1 MLLLRILLCVARQH
15 CDSPVIARRQP
26 AKTLRSDFW
35 IRKERSFL
43 GLNSSCRLIRQ
54 EKMCELILTW
64 IEFVIPTNPPKS
76 GNDITGKVESLA
88 GDFCCDSVNFETA

>member
-1 MLLLRILLCVARQH
+1 
-15 CDSPVIARRQP
+15 
-26 AKTLRSDFW
+26 
-35 IRKERSFL
+35 
-43 GLNSSCRLIRQ
+43 
-54 EKMCELILTW
+54 MCELILTW